1 MRSPFQYWRFV
12 RYALPGLPLAAL
24 GLPFYIY
31 APLWL
36 AEQGGYGYALVGAI
50 FFLARISDV
59 VSDLPVGAWVDRR
72 GSHRLL
78 WLGAWALIAG
88 SALAL
93 TLIPHP
99 WPPLLL
105 GLVLVLLMLGWT
117 GVTVPWLALPV
128 NLSRRN
134 IDRLRY
140 NSSREAMLLLGT
152 LMAMLVP
159 AILAPSAL
167 PWALA
172 ALLLVLLLA
181 VCLQGGQGAAD
192 VVDKTLSFKVILADS
207 RVRSLALPWFVNMLA
222 NAIPGT
228 VLLLFMREVL
238 DAEDAVPLAL
248 LSYFLAGLIGVPF
261 WYFLARKIG
270 DLKSWRIG
278 LCSSAILFSFAA
290 LLGDGD
296 VAWFIAISVGTGLA
310 LGADQALPSAMQT
323 GLAQA
328 LSQEQGGAA
337 LGARMFALWS
347 MLSKAAMGLAVGVS
361 YLWLGSQVD
370 IKVPPVWAIT
380 AVYVVAPVVLKLLV
394 FFMLGRTP
402 VAWIEKRQEYESE

>member
-1 MRSPFQYWRFV
+1 MRISFQYWRFF

-36 AEQGGYGYALVGAI
+36 AEQGGYGYTLVGAI

-59 VSDLPVGAWVDRR
+59 VSDLPLGAWVDRR
-72 GSHRLL
+72 GSHRAL
-78 WLGAWALIAG
+78 WLGSWLLITASTLLLVLLPHPWSA

-93 TLIPHP
+93 A
-99 WPPLLL
+99 
-105 GLVLVLLMLGWT
+105 LVLLMLGWT
-117 GVTVPWLALPV
+117 GITVPWLALPV
-128 NLSRRN
+128 NLSRNN

-140 NSSREAMLLLGT
+140 NSSREGMLLLGT
-152 LMAMLVP
+152 LMAMLAP
-159 AILAPSAL
+159 AIVAPSAL
-167 PWALA
+167 PWVLA
-172 ALLLVLLLA
+172 SLLLVLLLA
-181 VCLQGGQGAAD
+181 VYLQGSQGAAETT
-192 VVDKTLSFKVILADS
+192 KNILSFKVLLADV
-207 RVRSLALPWFVNMLA
+207 RVRSLALPWFLNMLA

-238 DAEDAVPLAL
+238 GAEDAVPLAL

-261 WYFLARKIG
+261 WYFLAKKLG
-270 DLKSWRIG
+270 DLRSWRIG

-296 VAWFIAISVGTGLA
+296 VYWFIAISIGTGLA

-328 LSQEQGGAA
+328 LSAEHGGAA

-361 YLWLGSQVD
+361 YLWLGSQAD
-370 IKVPPVWAIT
+370 INVPPVWAIT
-380 AVYVVAPVVLKLLV
+380 AVYVLAPVILKLLV
-394 FFMLGRTP
+394 FYMLGRST
-402 VAWIEKRQEYESE
+402 VAWIGKREMYDS

>member
-1 MRSPFQYWRFV
+1 MRISFQYWRFF

-36 AEQGGYGYALVGAI
+36 AEQGGYGYTLVGAI

-59 VSDLPVGAWVDRR
+59 VSDLPLGAWVDRR
-72 GSHRLL
+72 GSHRAL
-78 WLGAWALIAG
+78 WLGSWLLIAVSALLLVLLPHPWSPG
-88 SALAL
+88 ALAL
-93 TLIPHP
+93 A
-99 WPPLLL
+99 
-105 GLVLVLLMLGWT
+105 LVLLMLGWT
-117 GVTVPWLALPV
+117 GITVPWLALPV
-128 NLSRRN
+128 NLSRHN

-140 NSSREAMLLLGT
+140 NSSREGMLLLGT
-152 LMAMLVP
+152 LMAMLAP
-159 AILAPSAL
+159 AIVAPSAL
-167 PWALA
+167 PWVLVS
-172 ALLLVLLLA
+172 LLLVLLFA
-181 VCLQGGQGAAD
+181 VYLQGSQGAAESA
-192 VVDKTLSFKVILADS
+192 KNILSFKVLLADV
-207 RVRSLALPWFVNMLA
+207 RVRSLALPWFLNMLA

-238 DAEDAVPLAL
+238 GAEDAVPLAL

-261 WYFLARKIG
+261 WYFLAKKLG
-270 DLKSWRIG
+270 DLQSWRIG

-290 LLGDGD
+290 LLGEGD
-296 VAWFIAISVGTGLA
+296 VYWFIAISIGTGLA

-328 LSQEQGGAA
+328 LTAEHGGAA

-361 YLWLGSQVD
+361 YLWLGSQTD
-370 IKVPPVWAIT
+370 INVPPVWAIT

-394 FFMLGRTP
+394 FYMLGRST
-402 VAWIEKRQEYESE
+402 VAWIGKRQMYDS